1 MADTVVVVGAGLAG
15 LSAAW
20 ELQRM
25 GLRVALLERQAR
37 PGGRAR
43 CARLRGFVVE
53 PLSPLLPMR
62 DGELSAWMAELAVAD
77 ALLPLRPVVTAQV
90 HGSRVAEVDA
100 RGLLGLAKI
109 RGVRAH
115 QALRL
120 VRLPRLMQRYR
131 ERLSPGQPERGAD
144 LDDRSIADFGRLY
157 FGESVL
163 ARLLEP
169 FVGSASLADADEA
182 SRVLLLRR
190 WSSHFGVRPGLPRA
204 PLSELCEAAAE
215 RLPLLAG
222 AEVQNLRPRSDGID
236 GIDVTYTRE
245 GRERSIEA
253 GAVVLALPAPEAAA
267 LSGPLLCR
275 GEHDVL
281 EGVRYAPAV
290 SLALAVVRSP
300 SGHPREI
307 RVPRAEGSSL
317 VSVLQEPGLPGGRV
331 PDGYGS
337 VTLRATPA
345 FGARALTLPDDAVEK
360 ELLDAFERFEP
371 QARGRVE
378 FARVL
383 RLERGWPRFDVG
395 HYRQL
400 ATLASVEASRL
411 AEGSRL
417 VVAGDYRMDPSW
429 EGALASGRRA
439 ARSVAHGMGLLAGKS

>member
-1 MADTVVVVGAGLAG
+1 VADTAVVVGAGLAG

-43 CARLRGFVVE
+43 SARLQGFVVE

-62 DGELSAWMAELAVAD
+62 DGALSAWMAELGVAD

-90 HGSRVAEVDA
+90 HDSRVAEVDA

-115 QALRL
+115 QVLRL
-120 VRLPRLMQRYR
+120 VRLPRLMRRYR
-131 ERLSPGQPERGAD
+131 ARLSPEQPERSTD

-163 ARLLEP
+163 ARVLEP

-204 PLSELCEAAAE
+204 PLSDLCEAAAE
-215 RLPLLAG
+215 RLSLLAG
-222 AEVQNLRPRSDGID
+222 AEVQGLRPRSD

-245 GRERSIEA
+245 GRECSIEA
-253 GAVVLALPAPEAAA
+253 DAVVLALPAPEAAA

-281 EGVRYAPAV
+281 DGLRYAPAV

-307 RVPRAEGSSL
+307 RVPRAEGSPL

-337 VTLRATPA
+337 ITLRATAA
-345 FGARALTLPDDAVEK
+345 FGAQALTLPDDAVEK

-395 HYRQL
+395 HYRDL
-400 ATLASVEASRL
+400 ATLASIEASRL
-411 AEGSRL
+411 SEGSRL
-417 VVAGDYRMDPSW
+417 VLAGDYRMDPSW

-439 ARSVAHGMGLLAGKS
+439 ARSVALGMGLLAGKA

>member
-1 MADTVVVVGAGLAG
+1 VADTVVVVGAGLAG

-20 ELQRM
+20 ELQRL
-25 GLRVALLERQAR
+25 GLRVALLERQTR
-37 PGGRAR
+37 PGGRALS
-43 CARLRGFVVE
+43 ARLKGFVVE

-62 DGELSAWMAELAVAD
+62 DGGLSAWMAELGVAD

-100 RGLLGLAKI
+100 RGLLGVARI
-109 RGVRAH
+109 RGVLAH

-120 VRLPRLMQRYR
+120 VRLPRLMHRYG
-131 ERLSPGQPERGAD
+131 ECLSPEQPERGAD
-144 LDDRSIADFGRLY
+144 LDDRSIADFARLY

-163 ARLLEP
+163 ARVLEP
-169 FVGSASLADADEA
+169 FVGAASLADAAEA

-190 WSSHFGVRPGLPRA
+190 WSSQFGVRPGLPRA
-204 PLSELCEAAAE
+204 PLTELCEAAAE

-222 AEVQNLRPRSDGID
+222 AEVQGLWPRSEA
-236 GIDVTYTRE
+236 IDVTYTRE
-245 GRERSIEA
+245 GRERLIE
-253 GAVVLALPAPEAAA
+253 GRAVVLALPAPEAAA
-267 LSGPLLCR
+267 LAGPLLCR

-281 EGVRYAPAV
+281 GSVGYAPAV
-290 SLALAVVRSP
+290 SLALAVVRPP

-307 RVPRAEGSSL
+307 RVPRAEGSPL

-337 VTLRATPA
+337 VTLRATA
-345 FGARALTLPDDAVEK
+345 TFGERALTLPDDAVEK

-411 AEGSRL
+411 AEGGRL
-417 VVAGDYRMDPSW
+417 VLAGDYRMDPSW

-439 ARSVAHGMGLLAGKS
+439 ARSVAHGIGLLSGKA